1 MSGEPI
7 LNLVGN
13 LTADPELRVTAT
25 GDSVAAFT
33 VACTPR
39 ILDRSGGSRLVNP
52 GLVGPLQKIN
62 STAILKK
69 PAIEFAV
76 VADVASNNQKCLP
89 ADDARNIPQTHPA
102 AEAPNPDRAE

>member
-1 MSGEPI
+1 MKDF
-7 LNLVGN
+7 
-13 LTADPELRVTAT
+13 DPGTKDFSPAT
-25 GDSVAAFT
+25 S
-33 VACTPR
+33 
-39 ILDRSGGSRLVNP
+39 DRESWTGREASRLVNP

-62 STAILKK
+62 GTAILKK